1 MAAIHIIWATSNGSS
16 STSEPFDHGNNASSN
31 ITSGQTIF
39 IRHTGTNAITNSKL
53 YIREFVGTTANGDTY
68 SGDFSPIEDYNEVV
82 SWGNAV
88 TSSGFGGFQ
97 VNMNATGGFPDSSW
111 PTLANKTTVDGQG
124 YVTRSGIGISSGTA
138 VTLTPE
144 TGCSSSGVIPAGN
157 SNVRFQARIQMP
169 SSITTAGV
177 RMCESVLVFTFTS

>member
-1 MAAIHIIWATSNGSS
+1 MAAVLIIWSTTNGGS
-16 STSEPFDHGNNASSN
+16 STSEPFDHGNNASSS

-39 IRHTGTNAITNSKL
+39 VRHTGTNQITNCAL
-53 YIREFVGTTANGDTY
+53 YMREFAGTTADGDTY

-82 SWGNAV
+82 SWGDAV

-97 VNMNATGGFPDSSW
+97 VNMNATGDFPDSSW
-111 PTLANKTTVDGQG
+111 PTLANKTTADGQG
-124 YVTRSGIGISSGTA
+124 YVARTGTGISAGTA

-177 RMCESVLVFTFTS
+177 RMFESVLSFTYTS